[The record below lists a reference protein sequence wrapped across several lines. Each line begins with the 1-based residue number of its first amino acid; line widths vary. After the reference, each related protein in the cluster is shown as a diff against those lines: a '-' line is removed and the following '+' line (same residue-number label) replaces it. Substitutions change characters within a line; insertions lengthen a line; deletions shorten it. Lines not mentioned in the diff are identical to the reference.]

1 MNAINIEY
9 IPLTFISSLEDKK
22 ILIKNSLIMK
32 HIMTQYNDVRP
43 LSELLES
50 TQYGYTASAEDVGT
64 HKFLRITDI
73 QNGFVDWDSVPYC
86 SCDKAEKFLVQRGD
100 ILIART
106 GGTTGK
112 SFLVPD
118 NVPSD
123 VVFASYLIKLRT
135 KNDMLLPEY
144 LQLFLN
150 SYLYWSQISEMKSG
164 SAQPN
169 VNAEKLKMLQ
179 IPYCNVDTQKEV
191 IEVFTK
197 NSYFDKKFRNLQKDI
212 QNVLEK
218 MDTLNEV
225 DILIQEQLNLV
236 SAYRSSVL
244 MQAVQGKLVEQDP
257 NDEPA
262 AELLKR
268 IREEKERLIKEKKIK
283 KEKPLPPISPEEIPY
298 ELPKGWEWVRL
309 GELVSKLGAGKTPKG
324 GDTNY
329 QSSGIKF
336 IRSQNVWNDGLV
348 LDDIAYISEEINE
361 TMRGSIVHP
370 EDILLNIT
378 GASIGRSCLLPDDF
392 DTGNVNQHVAI
403 IRLIKPELR
412 FYIHKCIISPLF
424 QNRIM
429 DVQVGISREGLSMS
443 KLAHF
448 IVPLPPMNEQKR
460 IIEKIDTLFKIC
472 KSLEISIKKAQKDVQ
487 LLLQKT
493 LQELI

>member
-1 MNAINIEY
+1 MDLYKFYTKIDASVVVARMIFNYLESHAPLKKIQDIAETTSGGTPSRNITSYYGGNIPWIKSGELNDGFIEKSEEYITEEGLNNSSAKVYPKGTLVLALYGATVGKVGILNIEAASNQAVCAIFPNKDVNRDYLFWFFRQKRYDY
-9 IPLTFISSLEDKK
+9 IKSS
-22 ILIKNSLIMK
+22 
-32 HIMTQYNDVRP
+32 
-43 LSELLES
+43 
-50 TQYGYTASAEDVGT
+50 
-64 HKFLRITDI
+64 F
-73 QNGFVDWDSVPYC
+73 
-86 SCDKAEKFLVQRGD
+86 
-100 ILIART
+100 
-106 GGTTGK
+106 GG
-112 SFLVPD
+112 
-118 NVPSD
+118 
-123 VVFASYLIKLRT
+123 
-135 KNDMLLPEY
+135 
-144 LQLFLN
+144 
-150 SYLYWSQISEMKSG
+150 
-164 SAQPN
+164 AQPN
-169 VNAEKLKMLQ
+169 ISQKVVKETLAPIPDYKVQENIVKFLNHYESKRIISDGLIDEFLVDEVKRFHMISNTHQQVTNEILQQENWIKTLRKLILQ
-179 IPYCNVDTQKEV
+179 E
-191 IEVFTK
+191 
-197 NSYFDKKFRNLQKDI
+197 
-212 QNVLEK
+212 
-218 MDTLNEV
+218 
-225 DILIQEQLNLV
+225 
-236 SAYRSSVL
+236 
-244 MQAVQGKLVEQDP
+244 AVQGKLVEQDP